1 MKAKATGRKG
11 KGGYKKDTRC
21 FLSNKAPPIS
31 PLTGLAL
38 LRVDNG
44 SLICRRCQEGKA
56 YKKGHHRTCP
66 RSKQYDG
73 LAATPK
79 TTKTTRSGGAK
90 PFSDAEKCTRITK
103 PRHNAV
109 IRFVTGLEHQAK
121 ARAAKAARLSTAA
134 KVDLPAG
141 FKFQPPAFWEH
152 YDYTMRCSKIFTDVK
167 ELRPDNGERFFMQY
181 FHQQQERSKFNVGVV
196 ESKRCQCK
204 NCFGGATDAAAA
216 PVGAANAVPGPA
228 PVPMPVPVD
237 LAAAPLQ
244 ANQFLT
250 AFLCSLAMQ
259 GQQMQM

>member
-1 MKAKATGRKG
+1 MRKKRHKNWPQVSVLGVSSHWASGTWHQRCPHAFTCVAVPWQASERNDRYKVRSLLRTMGNKSKGSAQRKMKAKATGRKG

-90 PFSDAEKCTRITK
+90 PFSDAEKCTRIWMERRNMLR
-103 PRHNAV
+103 P
-109 IRFVTGLEHQAK
+109 IGGLERPMLLTGHPSK
-121 ARAAKAARLSTAA
+121 NLS
-134 KVDLPAG
+134 V
-141 FKFQPPAFWEH
+141 
-152 YDYTMRCSKIFTDVK
+152 
-167 ELRPDNGERFFMQY
+167 
-181 FHQQQERSKFNVGVV
+181 
-196 ESKRCQCK
+196 
-204 NCFGGATDAAAA
+204 
-216 PVGAANAVPGPA
+216 PA
-228 PVPMPVPVD
+228 PPPQVSTLIGM
-237 LAAAPLQ
+237 
-244 ANQFLT
+244 LT
-250 AFLCSLAMQ
+250 
-259 GQQMQM
+259 